1 MSPAVDRLLPKSNKG
16 LVNEGPFPGGG
27 GIITGAA
34 LLASPAFPRRV
45 PRSLRIFDDKED
57 FGGGVSIPDAEVP
70 VNPVLLSDIF
80 SDPRVEREGD
90 EDTFK
95 VDVGKALMDIN
106 DGILVDPE
114 VMATRDCCGGGGGG
128 GGGAFSPAC
137 SEIRKKGP
145 ACQICIVYETW
156 NVISNNVKF

>member
-1 MSPAVDRLLPKSNKG
+1 MDRLLPKSNKG

-57 FGGGVSIPDAEVP
+57 FGGGVSIPDAELP
-70 VNPVLLSDIF
+70 VNPVLLSDIL
-80 SDPRVEREGD
+80 SGPRVERDGD
-90 EDTFK
+90 DDTFK
-95 VDVGKALMDIN
+95 VDVGKALIDIN

-114 VMATRDCCGGGGGG
+114 VTAVRDCCGGGGGG
-128 GGGAFSPAC
+128 GGGGACAFSPAC
-137 SEIRKKGP
+137 SGIKKTGKHEII
-145 ACQICIVYETW
+145 ICILQRPLDKGE
-156 NVISNNVKF
+156 